1 MRTLWKRKCNLRVR
15 FCSQN
20 VTFLLIIT
28 LLENLFIKNRFL
40 KRNILMCDGQY
51 KTTNKVLSYII
62 LWQICKFKVR
72 YLIIFLYECLFFF
85 SSLSHWPFI
94 IFLFYCLLLIQIYF
108 IFSTKQVKESWIEHQ
123 LVESAIVYEEWVDLR
138 DYDAIH
144 YKDNTSH
151 DQLEDK
157 VHFKISPQLIK
168 IASIAY

>member
-85 SSLSHWPFI
+85 FLTKSLTFYYFSILLFVINPN
-94 IFLFYCLLLIQIYF
+94 LFYIFNQTSKGKLDWASTGRISHCLWRVGRSKRLWCDPL
-108 IFSTKQVKESWIEHQ
+108 
-123 LVESAIVYEEWVDLR
+123 
-138 DYDAIH
+138 
-144 YKDNTSH
+144 
-151 DQLEDK
+151 
-157 VHFKISPQLIK
+157 
-168 IASIAY
+168 